1 MITYNFF
8 FFTGRYLTLELYL
21 KEMEIYEL
29 SSSSSVI
36 DIDEEEEKSNSCNN
50 VNKVKNKKRHTF
62 SGKREYFSSSDSS
75 DAQNEGNGSK
85 KKKIRK
91 KIRRDIESSTVESSI
106 NGRSDTTKPGPSL
119 KPSHDTGAFGF
130 ESEAI
135 FSQVLKCENERVFSG
150 EDSDQTVKSSCDNDD
165 KEAEE
170 KVSARVP
177 SFDLTISDEEMETDD
192 DLPRLV
198 SKHKKHDK
206 SNTSVVKDT
215 SKSDSG
221 HSVFNGKGRKFCK
234 HDIEDKEFWSDQ
246 EMTSSDDDVPILQLN
261 PQNLNVSSDEIK
273 CVEPLEGVTSCS
285 SKEIEDKT
293 AMEQDQILTSLKI
306 SSDFSSSCSK
316 KLSLKSSTNCKQ
328 LQMTAESSTQLKGTS
343 ESELITNDVHVESD
357 DETQPFNDFDLPDL
371 SPPHKEEQSTN
382 LQTEREHSPDI
393 FNEEDPPDCM
403 NETIYTQMDD
413 CIYIED
419 SDEENLSQSLFQQ
432 EVKLKLDDSSEDEI
446 YLVDEEDESWRDI
459 LSLDDSDDDNI
470 TGNGVCI
477 LETVFKVKI

>member
-1 MITYNFF
+1 
-8 FFTGRYLTLELYL
+8 
-21 KEMEIYEL
+21 MEIYEF
-29 SSSSSVI
+29 SSSSSEI

-50 VNKVKNKKRHTF
+50 VNKVKNKKRYNS
-62 SGKREYFSSSDSS
+62 SGKKEYFSSSDSS

-91 KIRRDIESSTVESSI
+91 KIKRDIESSTVESSI
-106 NGRSDTTKPGPSL
+106 PRRASKGRSDVTKPGPSL

-135 FSQVLKCENERVFSG
+135 FSQVLKCENESVFSG

-165 KEAEE
+165 KEAKE

-177 SFDLTISDEEMETDD
+177 SFNLTFSDEEMETDD
-192 DLPRLV
+192 GLPKLV

-206 SNTSVVKDT
+206 SNTAVVKDT
-215 SKSDSG
+215 AKSESG
-221 HSVFNGKGRKFCK
+221 NSMFSGKGGKLCK

-261 PQNLNVSSDEIK
+261 PQNLNVSSDDIK
-273 CVEPLEGVTSCS
+273 CVETLEEVTSCS
-285 SKEIEDKT
+285 SKEIKDKT
-293 AMEQDQILTSLKI
+293 DMEQDQIFTSSKI
-306 SSDFSSSCSK
+306 SFDFSSSCSK
-316 KLSLKSSTNCKQ
+316 KLSLQLSTNCKQ
-328 LQMTAESSTQLKGTS
+328 KLQMAAESSTQLKGTS

-357 DETQPFNDFDLPDL
+357 DETQPFDDFDLPDL
-371 SPPHKEEQSTN
+371 SPPHGEKQLTN

-393 FNEEDPPDCM
+393 FNEEDPPNCTDGA
-403 NETIYTQMDD
+403 IYTQMDD

-432 EVKLKLDDSSEDEI
+432 EVKLELDVSSEDEV

-470 TGNGVCI
+470 THNGVCI
-477 LETVFKVKI
+477 LETVFKLCE